1 MRYTD
6 TRVQFTVYADER
18 IGTETFMFSGYHQ
31 NFYSA
36 WCEAVTKMRYL
47 FQGNF
52 LTPDGSV
59 MWSEWF
65 DGYDLSHRDVSV
77 DYDTP
82 HHMTNVTVE
91 GDKFIITDDSR
102 NGGLKL
108 KVTLNQSTY
117 RKMMPG
123 RDLEP
128 PEVIKPKQA
137 ATSKEVNS
145 DKHGKEV
152 E

>member
-1 MRYTD
+1 MYMLG
-6 TRVQFTVYADER
+6 A
-18 IGTETFMFSGYHQ
+18 MFIKCCIKV
-31 NFYSA
+31 A
-36 WCEAVTKMRYL
+36 
-47 FQGNF
+47 
-52 LTPDGSV
+52 
-59 MWSEWF
+59 
-65 DGYDLSHRDVSV
+65 DVSLLPQIP
-77 DYDTP
+77 D
-82 HHMTNVTVE
+82 HMTNVTVD
-91 GDKFIITDDSR
+91 GDSFIITDDSR
-102 NGGLKL
+102 NGGLQL
-108 KVTLNQSTY
+108 KVTLNPSTY